1 MGRPEQLRLMP
12 PRSPSGRFLPAGPPL
27 DPRSAGARVARQ
39 LLRQARQASGL
50 LTAPRQRGLD
60 GASTARQLVSQ
71 GSSEKCRERPLPPL
85 YPRPVCGHAHGSE
98 FSHIASGAGGAGLA
112 PLRSHRR
119 RRHGSTL
126 ASSPRPPRSPGAQRT
141 PAGQVTRL
149 NHFQSAK
156 AYRWEHTVTQ
166 LNVDSTQTRRRGHA
180 RCFAA
185 QSLR

>member
-1 MGRPEQLRLMP
+1 MCTRAGHPRGGGRLVGRPEHLRLMP
-12 PRSPSGRFLPAGPPL
+12 PRTPSGRFLPAGPPL

-60 GASTARQLVSQ
+60 GASTARQLDSQ

-98 FSHIASGAGGAGLA
+98 FSHIASGAGGGLA
-112 PLRSHRR
+112 HSGHRDT

-126 ASSPRPPRSPGAQRT
+126 ASSRPLDLSPGLDNSTGNSTDTRQILDRT
-141 PAGQVTRL
+141 RQIL
-149 NHFQSAK
+149 
-156 AYRWEHTVTQ
+156 
-166 LNVDSTQTRRRGHA
+166 DSNSTG
-180 RCFAA
+180 
-185 QSLR
+185 